1 MSAESLAKARMRVID
16 GGDPLAIDEPATT
29 TPRVG

>member
-16 GGDPLAIDEPATT
+16 GEQEEEPRELAAT
-29 TPRVG
+29 G